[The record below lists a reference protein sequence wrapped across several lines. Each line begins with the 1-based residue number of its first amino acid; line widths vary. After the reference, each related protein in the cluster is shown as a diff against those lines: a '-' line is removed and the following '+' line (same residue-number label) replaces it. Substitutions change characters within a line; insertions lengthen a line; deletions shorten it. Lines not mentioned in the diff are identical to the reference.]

1 MKNRRWVRMLV
12 TLVSYLVFL
21 AVPSENVWAVP
32 FNPAVNYAAGVRPH
46 CVAVGDF
53 DGDGNLDLAVA
64 NADSTDVS
72 ILLGNGDGTFTVP
85 APTYAAGDEPNSV
98 AVGDFKGAAVL
109 T

>member
-1 MKNRRWVRMLV
+1 MGKDACYTGL
-12 TLVSYLVFL
+12 LPSIPAVS
-21 AVPSENVWAVP
+21 SENVWAMP
-32 FNPAVNYAAGVRPH
+32 FNPAVNYAAGVRPRSV
-46 CVAVGDF
+46 VAVGDF

-85 APTYAAGDEPNSV
+85 ALTYAGGDEPNSI
-98 AVGDFKGAAVL
+98 AVGSFNGAAIL